1 MKGRCF
7 KPMRFLTRAVLC
19 VFLIV
24 LGCSCDAWGKVYL
37 DIDSPTFKPFLIAVP
52 DFQASSGNGEKK
64 DSSPASMSGSLSDYL
79 MMTGF
84 FNVINRNAYLE
95 DPKPQPEGANEAIRF
110 ADWMAIGAEYLVKG
124 KFQYRDN
131 ELTLEC
137 RLYDVVRSELVVGK
151 KYTGNASERKTM
163 IRKFAGEVLFALT
176 GVGGIFSTRV
186 TFVEKKGKT
195 SGIFSVGFDGDGSDL
210 LKYKEGKTILMS
222 PRWSP
227 DGRYLS
233 YTSFEEGN
241 PDFYIKDMGNSKVTP
256 IASFQGINLSGGWS
270 PKSDKVLLTLS
281 KDGNEEI
288 YVLDFANKLLQRL
301 TNNFAIDVSP
311 AWSPDG
317 SKIAFVSNRSGSPQI
332 YIMDADGNNVRR
344 LTYDENYNTSPSWS
358 PHGDRIVYESRT
370 AGNFQIFTIGLDG
383 NNLRQLTFEKGGS
396 ESPSWSPDGRYIAF
410 IKNNGVKNKIYVMN
424 ATGLNVRLLYE
435 GSGDCSFTS
444 WSPLIKL
451 E

>member
-1 MKGRCF
+1 
-7 KPMRFLTRAVLC
+7 MRIFPRSVLFLLLFIFWC
-19 VFLIV
+19 DY
-24 LGCSCDAWGKVYL
+24 DAWGRVYL

-52 DFQASSGNGEKK
+52 DFQAFSGNREQK
-64 DSSPASMSGSLSDYL
+64 DNSPASMSGSLSDYL

-84 FNVINRNAYLE
+84 FNVISRNAYLE
-95 DPKPQPEGANEAIRF
+95 DQKPAPEGANEAIRF

-124 KFQYRDN
+124 KFQYRGK

-137 RLYDVVRSELVVGK
+137 RLYDAVRSELVVGK
-151 KYTGNASERKTM
+151 KYAGNASERKKM
-163 IRKFAGEVLFALT
+163 IRKFAGEVLSALT

-195 SGIFSVGFDGDGSDL
+195 WGIFSIGFDGDVSDL
-210 LKYKEGKTILMS
+210 LRHKEGNTVLMS

-227 DGRYLS
+227 DGRYIS

-241 PDFYIKDMGNSKVTP
+241 PDFYIKDMVNSKVTP

-281 KDGNEEI
+281 RDGNEEI

-317 SKIAFVSNRSGSPQI
+317 SKIAFVSNRSGTPQI

-344 LTYDENYNTSPSWS
+344 LTYDGNYNTSPSWS
-358 PHGDRIVYESRT
+358 PQSQDDRIVFESRT

-383 NNLRQLTFEKGGS
+383 NNLKQMTFEKGSS

-410 IKNNGVKNKIYVMN
+410 IQNNGVKNKIYVMN
-424 ATGLNVRLLYE
+424 ATGSNVRLLYE

>member
-1 MKGRCF
+1 MKNCYVRG
-7 KPMRFLTRAVLC
+7 PMRISPRSVLFILLFIFWC
-19 VFLIV
+19 DY
-24 LGCSCDAWGKVYL
+24 DAWGRVYL

-52 DFQASSGNGEKK
+52 DFQASSGNGEQK
-64 DSSPASMSGSLSDYL
+64 DNSPALMSSSLSDYL

-110 ADWMAIGAEYLVKG
+110 ADWMAIGTEYLVKG
-124 KFQYRDN
+124 KFQYRGN
-131 ELTLEC
+131 ELILEC
-137 RLYDVVRSELVVGK
+137 RLYDVVRSEFIVGK

-176 GVGGIFSTRV
+176 GNGGIFTTRIA
-186 TFVEKKGKT
+186 FVRKEGKT
-195 SGIFSVGFDGDGSDL
+195 SGIFSIGFDGSDL
-210 LKYKEGKTILMS
+210 LKEKEGKTIFMS

-241 PDFYIKDMGNSKVTP
+241 PDFYIKDMGNSKVAK

-288 YVLDFANKLLQRL
+288 YVQDLADKLPQRL

-317 SKIAFVSNRSGSPQI
+317 SRIAFVSNRSGSPQI

-358 PHGDRIVYESRT
+358 PHGDRIVFESRT

-383 NNLRQLTFEKGGS
+383 NNLKQLTFEKGGS

-424 ATGLNVRLLYE
+424 ATGSNVRLLYE
-435 GSGDCSFTS
+435 YGGDCSFTS
-444 WSPLIKL
+444 WSPLIKSD
-451 E
+451 